1 MKIFNYYVYFDII
14 NSCNNRGV
22 ATNNGLGGEGGGAGS
37 NRDLFCIVCKY
48 ERDIKES
55 NVSSSC

>member
-22 ATNNGLGGEGGGAGS
+22 ATNNGLGGEGGGGEQ
-37 NRDLFCIVCKY
+37 VQ
-48 ERDIKES
+48 IKTFFVLYVNT
-55 NVSSSC
+55 NVI